1 MSPISSFIIPASGA
15 ITLKLRSDTLQN
27 KSCRGAVQYGED
39 RSSVVLVA
47 LFHF

>member
-15 ITLKLRSDTLQN
+15 ISLKLRSDTLEDKN
-27 KSCRGAVQYGED
+27 CRVAVQYGED
-39 RSSVVLVA
+39 RSSVALVA